1 MGSIILS
8 LEQDT
13 ITIPINVYQKLMKDQ
28 CLLNCLHIAG
38 VDNWE
43 GYYEAIEIF
52 NEEEEDA

>member
-1 MGSIILS
+1 M
-8 LEQDT
+8 EQET

>member
-1 MGSIILS
+1 MFNLFKKKSEKEVLQ
-8 LEQDT
+8 EK
-13 ITIPINVYQKLMKDQ
+13 YQKLMKDQ